1 MGVWSFTFDRGG
13 SPAAPLV
20 TPQIRRS
27 VRTPAYRPMLVRTS
41 GELLRKKAGT
51 SANLALQ
58 EERASKGRAAG
69 TRFPS

>member
-1 MGVWSFTFDRGG
+1 MGVWSFMFDRGG
-13 SPAAPLV
+13 SPAAPPV

-27 VRTPAYRPMLVRTS
+27 VRILLTARLLVRTG
-41 GELLRKKAGT
+41 GELLRKKPGP

-69 TRFPS
+69 ARFLS

>member
-13 SPAAPLV
+13 
-20 TPQIRRS
+20 
-27 VRTPAYRPMLVRTS
+27 
-41 GELLRKKAGT
+41 ELLRKKPGP

-69 TRFPS
+69 ARFLS